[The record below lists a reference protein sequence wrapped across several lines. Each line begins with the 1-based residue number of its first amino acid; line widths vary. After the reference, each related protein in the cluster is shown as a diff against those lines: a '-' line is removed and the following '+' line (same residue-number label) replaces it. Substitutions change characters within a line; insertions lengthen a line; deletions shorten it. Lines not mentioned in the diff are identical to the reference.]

1 MNNQNIA
8 PLNNENMYPKEDRG
22 GGDGGGGGG
31 GSSSS
36 SSSKSSSKS
45 SKSKSKSKAK
55 APATAPEVMR
65 SSSGNVKKTSKY
77 NNVSYDVLK
86 KVWVVKLCINGKRL
100 SKKFGEE
107 VDAAEQYD
115 SWIRFYNLAN
125 KKPLNF
131 PTDLEKAQGKGGK
144 CEKCSAC
151 RDGLS
156 CAS

>member
-8 PLNNENMYPKEDRG
+8 PLNNENMYPKEDGG

-45 SKSKSKSKAK
+45 SKSKSKSKAE

-65 SSSGNVKKTSKY
+65 SSSGTVKTTSKY
-77 NNVSYDVLK
+77 YNVSYRKEKGL
-86 KVWVVKLCINGKRL
+86 WVAAVIINGEKLEKTFRN
-100 SKKFGEE
+100 E
-107 VDAAEQYD
+107 VDAAAQYD

-131 PTDLEKAQGKGGK
+131 PTGLEKAQGKGGK
-144 CEKCSAC
+144 CEKCSAY

>member
-8 PLNNENMYPKEDRG
+8 PLNNENMYPKEDGG

-55 APATAPEVMR
+55 APATAPEVTR
-65 SSSGNVKKTSKY
+65 SSSGTVKTTSKY
-77 NNVSYDVLK
+77 HNVTYHILSQRWDVQLR
-86 KVWVVKLCINGKRL
+86 INGKRL
-100 SKKFGEE
+100 RKRFVEE

>member
-8 PLNNENMYPKEDRG
+8 PLNNENMYPKEDGG

-65 SSSGNVKKTSKY
+65 SSQGQVKTTSKY
-77 NNVSYDVLK
+77 HNVHYIERKGCWGVQLS
-86 KVWVVKLCINGKRL
+86 INGKRL
-100 SKKFGEE
+100 QKSFVEE